1 MRVCEIFSSI
11 DGEGHH
17 AGGLATFVR
26 FGGCNLKCAYCDS
39 AFACDAQN
47 VEELT
52 VDEVVAEVKKR
63 GNKHVTLTGGEPLL
77 QHDLLALVDRLVI
90 DRFSVNI
97 ETNGSLSISD
107 LAGRNCVITMDIKTP
122 ISKMQSFNFYENIN
136 KLRESDVLKFV
147 TVPKT
152 DADFIYNTL
161 TQSKPKCSIY
171 LSPVYGSAS
180 LLDCVNLLRS
190 LKDRVTPE
198 IVERVKIQV
207 QLHKI
212 AGIE

>member
-39 AFACDAQN
+39 AFACDPKN

-77 QHDLLALVDRLVI
+77 QHDLLALVDRLVV

-107 LAGRNCVITMDIKTP
+107 LAGRDCVITMDIKTP
-122 ISKMQSFNFYENIN
+122 ISKMQAFNFYENIN

-147 TVPKT
+147 TAPKT
-152 DADFIYNTL
+152 DANFIYNTL

-171 LSPVYGSAS
+171 LSPVYGVAS

-190 LKDRVTPE
+190 LKNCVNPD
-198 IVERVKIQV
+198 IVERAKVQV

-212 AGIE
+212 AGVE

>member
-1 MRVCEIFSSI
+1 MRISEIFSSI

-26 FGGCNLKCAYCDS
+26 FCGCNLGCVYCDS
-39 AFACDAQN
+39 AYACDLRNA
-47 VEELT
+47 EELT
-52 VDEVVAEVKKR
+52 VDEVITEVKKR

-77 QHDLLALVDRLVI
+77 QHDLLSLVDRLVI

-107 LAGRNCVITMDIKTP
+107 LIGRACVITMDIKTP
-122 ISKMQSFNFYENIN
+122 ISRMQAFNFYENIN
-136 KLRESDVLKFV
+136 KLRECDVLKFV

-161 TQSKPKCSIY
+161 TQNKPKCSIY
-171 LSPVYGSAS
+171 LSPVHGAAS

-190 LKDRVTPE
+190 LKGRVIPE
-198 IVERVKIQV
+198 VVERVKVQV

-212 AGIE
+212 AGVE